1 MKKRLMILI
10 LTVLTLMALY
20 QVSSACWIKSVGEKI
35 AFPLNDALDTL
46 GRPQKPD
53 SVHVTTYKD
62 DGTTEVYHAQ
72 SSTWPFSEIY
82 VDTVKNADSDTTYWY
97 VATIS
102 DIDGTASNAG
112 LGILVKL
119 YYKGI
124 WVGTRECVQIVSD
137 SLNDIVWRIAGL
149 LTAAPPT
156 VAQFYGADSATYSTP
171 AGTMGKAMS
180 ATASGTGLDSATI
193 SRILGRKIPSIRLV
207 VHAVKNNNTFD
218 VDTTL
223 LGFSNGHDLLGCMV
237 FFNRHDGRPSFFRS
251 GINRAV
257 NGGGYDTLTMIDTLT
272 AVAGD
277 TITIY
282 PTPWWDFMPAD
293 TATDLFAL
301 NVWNTDSTQSFAN
314 ASMGRLMIL
323 AAIAGADT
331 SAFKTLL
338 NNNGYRTAKD
348 SINAALTIGLLKS
361 LPRIGGLVDSL
372 WFKLVEMNLGRIN
385 GSAAAATELKK
396 AFDVTNPAGGG
407 RIANVL
413 HVDSADYVDTVRGV
427 GSGGGSGTG
436 SCMDLAGVR
445 FVVNVW
451 DGTNSAAVPNAA
463 VTIRTSLTG
472 TAYDHRLDTNPFGNA
487 VFTIDPAAYYI
498 FVESPGLNFPD
509 SAYTIIGADSIL
521 ISGTGATIVPAA
533 NATKAA
539 VVGYLWKITSKNG
552 VSSACANCDVI
563 FELLGPNCSDTVQ
576 TALWVTKT
584 VKASANANGYI
595 SAYLPLT
602 GRMKCEDGSTPRWK
616 MTVTVGNN
624 RTEVTFDTPDT
635 STVDIGSLMK

>member
-1 MKKRLMILI
+1 MKKRLMILM
-10 LTVLTLMALY
+10 LT
-20 QVSSACWIKSVGEKI
+20 I
-35 AFPLNDALDTL
+35 ATVWWVTTYGASLGIITPASQFNLPCSGIDTINGL
-46 GRPQKPD
+46 ERKPD
-53 SVHVTTYKD
+53 SVHIIVKFGRGANVTSYFRTSGASPSAAD
-62 DGTTEVYHAQ
+62 WID
-72 SSTWPFSEIY
+72 STLDADWPTWTFRDTVGEYDADSGAGLYGLNVRSFYQTKAFTREHTFNL
-82 VDTVKNADSDTTYWY
+82 VDTVLNFA
-97 VATIS
+97 
-102 DIDGTASNAG
+102 
-112 LGILVKL
+112 
-119 YYKGI
+119 
-124 WVGTRECVQIVSD
+124 VSK
-137 SLNDIVWRIAGL
+137 
-149 LTAAPPT
+149 AAR
-156 VAQFYGADSATYSTP
+156 
-171 AGTMGKAMS
+171 
-180 ATASGTGLDSATI
+180 DSATI
-193 SRILGRKIPSIRLV
+193 DKSNAWGLGVEVNTKTGFTAGPTIRLV

-223 LGFSNGHDLLGCMV
+223 LGFSNGRDLLGCMV
-237 FFNRHDGRPSFFRS
+237 FFNRHGGKPSFFRS

-361 LPRIGGLVDSL
+361 LPRIGGLVDSV
-372 WFKLVEMNLGRIN
+372 WFKLVETNLGRIN

-616 MTVTVGNN
+616 MTVTVGNK